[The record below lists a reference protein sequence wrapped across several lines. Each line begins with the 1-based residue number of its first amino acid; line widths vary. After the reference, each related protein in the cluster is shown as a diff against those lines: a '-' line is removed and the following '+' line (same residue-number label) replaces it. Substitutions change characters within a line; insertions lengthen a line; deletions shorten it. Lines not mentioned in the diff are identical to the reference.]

1 MAERKILPDD
11 LAERIDQGMS
21 IAELAEHYKWNRHTM
36 RAVLKRD
43 AAELAFKAAENGRR
57 QKSVMTRALAAKA
70 NKTRALQQRAA
81 RQRDNLCGDLSKEKL
96 VAKVTQAVRHLQRQ
110 RLGPCYPWKDG
121 YYWMGKCL
129 DADAIM
135 AEATK
140 RGWNNG

>member
-1 MAERKILPDD
+1 MAQRKILPDD
-11 LAERIDQGMS
+11 LAERIEQGMS
-21 IAELAEHYKWNRHTM
+21 IADLARHYEWSRDTM

-43 AAELAFKAAENGRR
+43 APELAIMAVANGREVQR
-57 QKSVMTRALAAKA
+57 IMGKLNTEKVNKKRAITR
-70 NKTRALQQRAA
+70 R
-81 RQRDNLCGDLSKEKL
+81 RDRSNEPFMDLSKEKL

-121 YYWMGKCL
+121 YYWMGKCM

-140 RGWNNG
+140 RGWNDER